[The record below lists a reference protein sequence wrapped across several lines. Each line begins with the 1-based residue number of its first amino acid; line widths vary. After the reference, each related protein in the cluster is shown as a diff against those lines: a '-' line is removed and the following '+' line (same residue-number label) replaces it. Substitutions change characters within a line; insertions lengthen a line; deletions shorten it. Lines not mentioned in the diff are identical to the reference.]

1 MTLLTVTRLTKKFGG
16 ITAVDNFDAH
26 IEPGGVHGLIG
37 PNGSG
42 KSTILNLISGI
53 YRPTGGAITMGGIDV
68 ARLMPHER
76 SRVGIGRTFQNI
88 RLFPTLTVLQNVAL
102 GRVALE
108 TGSLFG
114 VLMNSKHVRSET
126 SESEKKAMDA
136 LRFMGMDGFADE
148 LPRNLPYGHQR
159 LVEIARVLASDP
171 KLMLLDEPAA
181 GLNSS
186 EKKDLGRILTR
197 ICDNFGATILLV
209 EHDMRL
215 LMSVSR
221 TVSVVNFGRLV
232 ATGPSADVQANAEV
246 KKAYLGEGALL

>member
-1 MTLLTVTRLTKKFGG
+1 MTLLKMTRLTKKFGG
-16 ITAVDNFDAH
+16 LTAVDSFDAE
-26 IEPGGVHGLIG
+26 IKAGGVHGLIG

-53 YRPTGGAITMGGIDV
+53 YRPTSGAITMGGTDV
-68 ARLMPHER
+68 TRLMPHER

-88 RLFPTLTVLQNVAL
+88 RLFPTLTVLQNVTL

-108 TGSLFG
+108 SGTFLG
-114 VLMNSKHVRSET
+114 VLMNSRHVRAET
-126 SESEKKAMDA
+126 EVSQKKALEA
-136 LRFMGMDGFADE
+136 LRFMGLDAFADE

-186 EKKDLGRILTR
+186 EKKDLGRILTK
-197 ICDNFGATILLV
+197 ICDAFGATILLV

-215 LMSVSR
+215 LMSVSQ

-246 KKAYLGEGALL
+246 KKAYLGEGAML